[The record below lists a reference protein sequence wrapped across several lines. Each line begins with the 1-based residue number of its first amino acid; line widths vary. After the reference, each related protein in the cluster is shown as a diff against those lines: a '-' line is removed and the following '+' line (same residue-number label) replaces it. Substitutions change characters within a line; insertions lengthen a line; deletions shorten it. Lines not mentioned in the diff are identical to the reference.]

1 MEKKQPTPEE
11 LALIGE
17 GWDQCIDKVY
27 QQMTKQIDALEKAK
41 RENPALDIKMARE
54 VLRHLQNEFKKHK
67 GRPDLQVFSI
77 DEVRQIVDHVTGST
91 QPANKATMQFFDEA
105 IAPRLLKGDL
115 QLREYTKSKSHDTV
129 RSNQED

>member
-91 QPANKATMQFFDEA
+91 QPANKATMAFFDET
-105 IAPRLLKGDL
+105 IMPRLITGDL
-115 QLREYTKSKSHDTV
+115 RLQQYTQPKEKDV
-129 RSNQED
+129 QVQSND